1 MAYTKPTKDTI
12 KQYYADKKWNER
24 MVRAAVVAGAI
35 TKEECEEILASTT
48 EDDATATPAA
58 ATMSVEADA
67 TVAKTTTAKKT
78 TRKKTTTKKT
88 ATTK

>member
-35 TKEECEEILASTT
+35 TKEECEEILASAT
-48 EDDATATPAA
+48 ENAVAA
-58 ATMSVEADA
+58 ASTMSIEADA

-88 ATTK
+88 ATMK

>member
-12 KQYYADKKWNER
+12 KQYYVDKKWNER

-48 EDDATATPAA
+48 EDATATPAA

-88 ATTK
+88 TTTK

>member
-48 EDDATATPAA
+48 EDATAAA

-78 TRKKTTTKKT
+78 TRKRTTTKKT